1 LVAERSAPEPRVVAE
16 LGRPETPEETAA
28 RKAANSRNYRES
40 KTTRNLIVA
49 LVSSLALVLLIAL
62 VVVRPD
68 QAPRPPVDYKAI
80 AADATAS
87 APLAVPNLPTEWKA
101 NKALLSIGNDDIES
115 WYIGFVTP
123 DNQFAAM
130 TQGIAANQSWVA
142 AQLSDLEKTGSTS
155 IDGVEWTLYDNRD
168 DDDPG
173 NFAYAMTAEFGGSNY
188 VLNGTAFEAEF
199 TELAKAVT
207 R

>member
-1 LVAERSAPEPRVVAE
+1 MAERSATEPRVVAE
-16 LGRPETPEETAA
+16 LGRPETPDETAA

-49 LVSSLALVLLIAL
+49 LVSSLGLVLLVAL
-62 VVVRPD
+62 VVVRPT
-68 QAPRPPVDYKAI
+68 PPPPPPVNYAAI
-80 AADATAS
+80 AAEATAS
-87 APLAVPNLPTEWKA
+87 APLAVPELPDGWRA
-101 NKALLSIGNDDIES
+101 NTARLSTGNDDIES
-115 WYIGFVTP
+115 WNIGFVTP
-123 DNQFAAM
+123 DTQFAAM
-130 TQGIAANQSWVA
+130 TQGIDANQSWVA
-142 AQLSDLEKTGSTS
+142 AQLGDTEKTGTTT

-173 NFAYAMTAEFGGSNY
+173 NFAYAMTAEIDGSNY

>member
-1 LVAERSAPEPRVVAE
+1 MAERSATEPRVVAE
-16 LGRPETPEETAA
+16 LGRPETPDETAA

-49 LVSSLALVLLIAL
+49 LVSSLGLVLLVAL
-62 VVVRPD
+62 VVVRPTPP
-68 QAPRPPVDYKAI
+68 PRPPVNYAAI

-87 APLAVPNLPTEWKA
+87 APLAVPELPDGWKA
-101 NKALLSIGNDDIES
+101 NKALLSIGNDDVES
-115 WYIGFVTP
+115 WNIGFVTP

-130 TQGIAANQSWVA
+130 TQGIDANQSWVA
-142 AQLSDLEKTGSTS
+142 AQLGDIEKTGTTT
-155 IDGVEWTLYDNRD
+155 INGVEWTLYDNRD

-173 NFAYAMTAEFGGSNY
+173 NFAYAMTAEFDGSNY

>member
-1 LVAERSAPEPRVVAE
+1 MAEPRIVAE

-28 RKAANSRNYRES
+28 RKAANSRNYRAS
-40 KTTRNLIVA
+40 KTTRNLVVA
-49 LVSSLALVLLIAL
+49 LVLSLLLVLFTVL

-68 QAPRPPVDYKAI
+68 PAPTPAIDYATI
-80 AADATAS
+80 AAQSTAS
-87 APLAVPNLPTEWKA
+87 APLVSPVLPQGWKA
-101 NKALLSIGNDDIES
+101 NKAELSTGNDDIES

-123 DNQFAAM
+123 ENQFVAV
-130 TQGIAANQSWVA
+130 TQGIGANASWVA
-142 AQLSDLEKTGSTS
+142 ARLGDIDRTGTTT

-168 DDDPG
+168 DDKPG
-173 NFAYAMTAEFGGSNY
+173 NYAYAMTAEFDGSNY

>member
-1 LVAERSAPEPRVVAE
+1 MAERSATEPRVVAE
-16 LGRPETPEETAA
+16 LGRPETPDETAA

-49 LVSSLALVLLIAL
+49 LVSSLGLVLLVAL
-62 VVVRPD
+62 VVPRPD
-68 QAPRPPVDYKAI
+68 QAPRPPVDYAAI
-80 AADATAS
+80 AAEATAS
-87 APLAVPNLPTEWKA
+87 APLAVPELPDGWKA
-101 NKALLSIGNDDIES
+101 NKALLSIGNDDVES
-115 WYIGFVTP
+115 WNIGFVTP

-130 TQGIAANQSWVA
+130 TQGIDANQSWVA
-142 AQLSDLEKTGSTS
+142 AQLGDIEKTGTTT
-155 IDGVEWTLYDNRD
+155 INGVEWTLYDNRD

-173 NFAYAMTAEFGGSNY
+173 NFAYAMTAEFDGSNY

>member
-1 LVAERSAPEPRVVAE
+1 VADRSTPEPRIVAE

-49 LVSSLALVLLIAL
+49 LVSSLALMLFVVL

-68 QAPRPPVDYKAI
+68 QAARPPVDYKTI
-80 AADATAS
+80 AAQATAS
-87 APLAVPNLPTEWKA
+87 APLTVPSLPAGWNA
-101 NKALLSIGNDDIES
+101 NDARLATGNDDIES

-130 TQGIAANQSWVA
+130 TQGIDANQSWVA
-142 AQLSDLEKTGSTS
+142 AQLGDIDKTGTTT

-173 NFAYAMTAEFGGSNY
+173 NYAYAMTAEFDGSDY

>member
-1 LVAERSAPEPRVVAE
+1 MADRSAPEPRVVAE
-16 LGRPETPEETAA
+16 LGRPETPQETAA
-28 RKAANSRNYRES
+28 RKAANSRNYRAS

-49 LVSSLALVLLIAL
+49 LVSSLALVLLVAL

-68 QAPRPPVDYKAI
+68 QAPRPPVDYKSI
-80 AADATAS
+80 AAEATPS
-87 APLAVPNLPTEWKA
+87 APLAVPDLPEGWNA
-101 NKALLSIGNDDIES
+101 NAARLSTGNDDIES

-142 AQLSDLEKTGSTS
+142 AQLSDIDKTGTTT

-168 DDDPG
+168 DDKPG
-173 NFAYAMTAEFGGSNY
+173 NYAYAMTAEFDGSNY

>member
-1 LVAERSAPEPRVVAE
+1 MAEPRVVAE

-28 RKAANSRNYRES
+28 RKAANSRNYRAS

-49 LVSSLALVLLIAL
+49 LLSSLAIVLLVAL

-68 QAPRPPVDYKAI
+68 QAPRPPVDYTSI
-80 AADATAS
+80 AAESTAS
-87 APLAVPNLPTEWKA
+87 APLVSPVLPKGWKA
-101 NKALLSIGNDDIES
+101 NKAELSTGNDDIES

-123 DNQFAAM
+123 ENQFVAM
-130 TQGIAANQSWVA
+130 TQGIDANQSWVA
-142 AQLSDLEKTGSTS
+142 AQLSDIEKTATTT

-168 DDDPG
+168 DDEPG
-173 NFAYAMTAEFGGSNY
+173 NYAYAMTAQLDGSNY
-188 VLNGTAFEAEF
+188 VLNGTASEAEF

>member
-1 LVAERSAPEPRVVAE
+1 MAPRSSSEPRVVAE

-40 KTTRNLIVA
+40 KTTRNLII
-49 LVSSLALVLLIAL
+49 ALVLSLGLVLLVAL
-62 VVVRPD
+62 VVVRPTPP
-68 QAPRPPVDYKAI
+68 APEPIDYKTI
-80 AADATAS
+80 AAQATAS
-87 APLAVPNLPTEWKA
+87 APLAVPDLPTGWNA
-101 NKALLSIGNDDIES
+101 NAARLGTGNDDIQS

-130 TQGIAANQSWVA
+130 TQGIDANQSWVA
-142 AQLSDLEKTGSTS
+142 AQLGDLEKTGSTT
-155 IDGVEWTLYDNRD
+155 IDGLEWNLYDNRD

-173 NFAYAMTAEFGGSNY
+173 NYAYAMTAEFDGSNY

-199 TELAKAVT
+199 TQLAKAVT